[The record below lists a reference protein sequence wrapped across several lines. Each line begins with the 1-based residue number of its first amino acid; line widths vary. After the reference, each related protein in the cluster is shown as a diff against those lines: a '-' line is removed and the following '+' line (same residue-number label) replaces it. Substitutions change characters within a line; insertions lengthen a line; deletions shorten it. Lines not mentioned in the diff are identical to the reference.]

1 MSTVKISQL
10 PNLTG
15 RTQEYIIPIVDGLTT
30 YKINVENFMAEPVI
44 DAGQVSGSVSVDLS
58 QGHWYKFELTGNVS
72 VTLSNERE
80 GATYL
85 FWVYSNGNYS
95 VNSMTLSSG
104 GDIYS
109 QGGVLPN
116 PANNAW
122 NLYQGYVI
130 NGGMVL
136 TEIDNFSAI

>member
-1 MSTVKISQL
+1 MDKKISQL
-10 PNLTG
+10 TVLTA
-15 RTQEYIIPIVDGLTT
+15 RTQDDVIAIVNGSETK
-30 YKINVENFMAEPVI
+30 KIRTEDYLAEPVI
-44 DAGQVSGSVSVDLS
+44 DGGTISGAQTVDLS
-58 QGHWYKFELTGNVS
+58 QGHWYKFVLNGDVQ

-80 GATYL
+80 GATYV
-85 FWVYSNGNYS
+85 FWVYSDGNYA
-95 VNSMTLSSG
+95 VTSMTLSSG

-109 QGGVLPN
+109 VGGSLPN

-122 NLYQGYVI
+122 NFYQGYVI

>member
-1 MSTVKISQL
+1 MADKKITQL
-10 PNLTG
+10 TELTA
-15 RTQEYIIPIVDGLTT
+15 RTQTDLIAIVNGGETK
-30 YKINVENFMAEPVI
+30 KINVEDFMAEPVI
-44 DAGQVSGSVSVDLS
+44 DVGQVSGSISVDLS

-72 VTLSNERE
+72 ITLSNEQP

-85 FWVYSNGNYS
+85 FWVYSNGNYA
-95 VNSMTLSSG
+95 VNAMTLSSG

-109 QGGVLPN
+109 VGGNLPN

-122 NLYQGYVI
+122 NLYKGYVI

>member
-1 MSTVKISQL
+1 MDKKISQL
-10 PNLTG
+10 NVLTA
-15 RTQEYIIPIVDGLTT
+15 RTQSDVIAIVNGGETK
-30 YKINVENFMAEPVI
+30 KISVENYMSEPVI
-44 DAGQVSGSVSVDLS
+44 DGGSISGAQTVDLS
-58 QGHWYKFELTGNVS
+58 QGHWYKFVLTGDVQ

-85 FWVYSNGNYS
+85 FWVYSDGNYA
-95 VNSMTLSSG
+95 VNSMTMSSG
-104 GDIYS
+104 KDIYS
-109 QGGVLPN
+109 VGGTLPN

>member
-1 MSTVKISQL
+1 MSTVKISEL

-85 FWVYSNGNYS
+85 FWYIPMG
-95 VNSMTLSSG
+95 
-104 GDIYS
+104 II
-109 QGGVLPN
+109 P
-116 PANNAW
+116 
-122 NLYQGYVI
+122 
-130 NGGMVL
+130 
-136 TEIDNFSAI
+136 

>member
-1 MSTVKISQL
+1 MADKKISELTQL
-10 PNLTG
+10 TA
-15 RTQEYIIPIVDGLTT
+15 RTQNDVIAIVNSNTT
-30 YKINVENFMAEPVI
+30 KKIRVEDFMAEPVI
-44 DAGQVSGSVSVDLS
+44 NAGNVSGSITVDLS
-58 QGHWYKFELTGNVS
+58 QGHWYEFQLTGNVS
-72 VTLSNERE
+72 VTFQNERQ

-85 FWVYSNGNYS
+85 FWVYSNGNYA

-104 GDIYS
+104 GNIYS

-122 NLYQGYVI
+122 NLYKAYVI

>member
-1 MSTVKISQL
+1 MSTVKISAL

-15 RTQEYIIPIVDGLTT
+15 RTQNDVIPIVDGGTT
-30 YKINVENFMAEPVI
+30 YKINVENFMAEPVT
-44 DAGQVSGSVSVDLS
+44 DAGQVSGSISVDLS

-85 FWVYSNGNYS
+85 FWVYSNGNYA

-109 QGGVLPN
+109 VGGALPN

-122 NLYQGYVI
+122 NLYKGYVI

>member
-1 MSTVKISQL
+1 MSTVKISEL

-109 QGGVLPN
+109 QGGTLPN

-130 NGGMVL
+130 NEGMVL

>member
-1 MSTVKISQL
+1 MADKKISELTQL
-10 PNLTG
+10 TA
-15 RTQEYIIPIVDGLTT
+15 RTQDDVIAIVDSNTT
-30 YKINVENFMAEPVI
+30 KKIRVEDFMAEPVVN
-44 DAGQVSGSVSVDLS
+44 AGNVSGSITVDLS
-58 QGHWYKFELTGNVS
+58 QGHWYEFQLTGNVS
-72 VTLSNERE
+72 VTLSNERQ

-85 FWVYSNGNYS
+85 FWVYSNGNYA

-104 GDIYS
+104 GNIYS
-109 QGGVLPN
+109 KGGALPN

-122 NLYQGYVI
+122 NLYKAYVI

>member
-1 MSTVKISQL
+1 
-10 PNLTG
+10 
-15 RTQEYIIPIVDGLTT
+15 
-30 YKINVENFMAEPVI
+30 MAEPVI
-44 DAGQVSGSVSVDLS
+44 DAGQISGSVSVDLS

-80 GATYL
+80 GARYL

-109 QGGVLPN
+109 QGGTLPN